1 MAAME
6 ITTKIGCSIN
16 CRFCPQKVLVSEYF
30 KKADRPEYLSFTTF
44 QTCLDKLPAEVM
56 INFAGMCEPWLN
68 PECTKMVKYA
78 AQRGHKIGI
87 YTTLE
92 GMREED
98 VEALSQIDIHKFVLH
113 VPDADQNSRIEVT
126 KEYLAVLKKLME
138 KDVSCLASISCH
150 GSMDE
155 RVLRL
160 ITSDWKQEDTF
171 QANDRA
177 GNLHTGEVPHQE
189 MTGQI
194 YCNACG
200 RNPDHNVLLPDGTVV
215 LCCMDYGME
224 HIMGNLLFD
233 SYEDIINGREADKIR
248 RNMAEETE
256 RILCRKC
263 QYAVS
268 DSELAERYLQSVE
281 QSEEIWAAKCWLE
294 KQNAAHCKENEQ
306 LKNWRK
312 ELEDWCK
319 ELEGQ
324 CNDLKDWCEELT
336 QAKCYLAEK
345 CEEMETKIKEKDA
358 RVHSLE
364 EKIKYEKDRMRKIME
379 HPVLR
384 RMIVFMH
391 LDI

>member
-1 MAAME
+1 M
-6 ITTKIGCSIN
+6 
-16 CRFCPQKVLVSEYF
+16 
-30 KKADRPEYLSFTTF
+30 
-44 QTCLDKLPAEVM
+44 
-56 INFAGMCEPWLN
+56 
-68 PECTKMVKYA
+68 
-78 AQRGHKIGI
+78 
-87 YTTLE
+87 
-92 GMREED
+92 
-98 VEALSQIDIHKFVLH
+98 
-113 VPDADQNSRIEVT
+113 
-126 KEYLAVLKKLME
+126 
-138 KDVSCLASISCH
+138 
-150 GSMDE
+150 
-155 RVLRL
+155 
-160 ITSDWKQEDTF
+160 
-171 QANDRA
+171 
-177 GNLHTGEVPHQE
+177 
-189 MTGQI
+189 
-194 YCNACG
+194 
-200 RNPDHNVLLPDGTVV
+200 LLPDGTVV

-233 SYEDIINGREADKIR
+233 SYEDIINGREANKIR

-294 KQNAAHCKENEQ
+294 KQNDAHRKENEQ

-319 ELEGQ
+319 ELEDQ
-324 CNDLKDWCEELT
+324 CKELKDWCEELT